1 MTDFSYLQG
10 KKVCVALSGGVDS
23 VCLFHQL
30 LKERQ
35 IVGFSLCAVHCEH
48 GIRGEESKGDM
59 AFVTKLCQSAS
70 VPLIVYEEDCVA
82 LAKTQKI
89 SLETAARNFRKSA
102 FEKALTHFQADCIA
116 TAHHLGDEA
125 ETVLFRLA
133 RGTSLTGVKGMSEK
147 EEKIVRPLLNKSKQ
161 ELLRYAEQNGL
172 RWREDK
178 TNAETD
184 ATRNKLRLNVLP
196 KLEEAV
202 SGASENLVRFSR
214 IAAEDD
220 EYLYRLSER
229 LLSFVQPTESQD
241 SGIRIAFC
249 KEKPLFR
256 RAFLTALKRLGV
268 EKDYTLFQLERAYE
282 LQSLQT
288 GKKASVLAGVEA
300 VKTYDGIALYKSG
313 VQSEVEEW
321 EGVIAVEPF
330 KQPRFGKTLKADG
343 DQIPENVEIR
353 TYREGDIFQKF
364 GGGRKSLKK
373 YFIDEKIPLEIRK
386 KIPLLAEKNGNKIY
400 AVFGV
405 EISNQIK
412 ITETTKNTVYLYI
425 QKKEKGEENE

>member
-1 MTDFSYLQG
+1 MNRFVP
-10 KKVCVALSGGVDS
+10 KK
-23 VCLFHQL
+23 
-30 LKERQ
+30 
-35 IVGFSLCAVHCEH
+35 
-48 GIRGEESKGDM
+48 
-59 AFVTKLCQSAS
+59 SAS
-70 VPLIVYEEDCVA
+70 WAMI
-82 LAKTQKI
+82 
-89 SLETAARNFRKSA
+89 
-102 FEKALTHFQADCIA
+102 
-116 TAHHLGDEA
+116 
-125 ETVLFRLA
+125 
-133 RGTSLTGVKGMSEK
+133 
-147 EEKIVRPLLNKSKQ
+147 LNQ
-161 ELLRYAEQNGL
+161 
-172 RWREDK
+172 
-178 TNAETD
+178 
-184 ATRNKLRLNVLP
+184 
-196 KLEEAV
+196 
-202 SGASENLVRFSR
+202 RF
-214 IAAEDD
+214 
-220 EYLYRLSER
+220 
-229 LLSFVQPTESQD
+229 
-241 SGIRIAFC
+241 
-249 KEKPLFR
+249 
-256 RAFLTALKRLGV
+256 
-268 EKDYTLFQLERAYE
+268 
-282 LQSLQT
+282 
-288 GKKASVLAGVEA
+288 VLAGVEA